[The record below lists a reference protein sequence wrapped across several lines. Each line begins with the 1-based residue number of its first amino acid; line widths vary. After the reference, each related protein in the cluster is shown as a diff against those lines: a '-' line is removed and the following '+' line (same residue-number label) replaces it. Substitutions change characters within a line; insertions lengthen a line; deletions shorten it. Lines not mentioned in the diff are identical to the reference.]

1 MRKSPTVALIVGA
14 ALMIIL
20 AACGGQQPQE
30 ATPTTAPAATQAMQ
44 DGGQDG
50 HNEKSA
56 ETGHDEA
63 VEGDDHG
70 GDSHGVDAKDE
81 EMANPIPADE
91 ASLARGKEVFA
102 ANCVA
107 CHGDTGRG
115 DGPAAGAFDPPP
127 ANLYED
133 HVQILTDGA
142 MFSIIHNGVE
152 GSGMPAFEGTIDE
165 EDIWNVV
172 NYIRT
177 FKEE

>member
-1 MRKSPTVALIVGA
+1 MRKFTLAVLILA
-14 ALMIIL
+14 ALMLIL

-30 ATPTTAPAATQAMQ
+30 VTPAATEAMQ
-44 DGGQDG
+44 DSGQGG
-50 HNEKSA
+50 HNEKPA
-56 ETGHDEA
+56 ETGP
-63 VEGDDHG
+63 
-70 GDSHGVDAKDE
+70 DSHGVDTGDE
-81 EMANPIPADE
+81 KLANPIPADE
-91 ASLARGKEVFA
+91 ASIARGKEVFA
-102 ANCVA
+102 ASCVA

-127 ANLYED
+127 ANLHED

-152 GSGMPAFEGTIDE
+152 GSGMPAFEGTIGE

-172 NYIRT
+172 NYIRI